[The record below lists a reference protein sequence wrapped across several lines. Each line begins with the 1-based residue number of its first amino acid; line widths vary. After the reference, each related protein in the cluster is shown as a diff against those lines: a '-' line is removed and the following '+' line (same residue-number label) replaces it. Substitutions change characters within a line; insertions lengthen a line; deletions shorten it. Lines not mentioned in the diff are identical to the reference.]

1 MFIFS
6 PQSTFL
12 HILNPETDRSEMSAT
27 VLGGRISPSQ
37 RPNDAD
43 EKVVSYQNN
52 VIDISNCR
60 GKLDDLGIENS
71 KIKGDS
77 VHVAPMHSPRSEP
90 VRKSAQEKVI
100 RSILKNGIDSIVK
113 DHPRSTKTVS
123 FALSPIFI
131 TDKEK
136 SDKGVSNSNTDASMG
151 SMDIFCALDENN
163 KQMEE
168 LANDESSSSDMMT
181 SAQKREMFASD
192 SQVFELDEEDL
203 WNSTTSL

>member
-1 MFIFS
+1 
-6 PQSTFL
+6 
-12 HILNPETDRSEMSAT
+12 MSAN
-27 VLGGRISPSQ
+27 VLAGRISPSQ

-43 EKVVSYQNN
+43 EELVSYQKKM
-52 VIDISNCR
+52 VINISNSR
-60 GKLDDLGIENS
+60 GELDDLGIENL

-90 VRKSAQEKVI
+90 GRKSAQEKVKLI
-100 RSILKNGIDSIVK
+100 RSILKNGIASIVK

-136 SDKGVSNSNTDASMG
+136 SDKGVSNSNADASMG
-151 SMDIFCALDENN
+151 SMDIFCALDENS
-163 KQMEE
+163 KRMEE

-181 SAQKREMFASD
+181 SAEKREMFASD

-203 WNSTTSL
+203 WNSTTSW